1 MPLISPTLILTTG
14 KSSLAKVVATVADST
29 FFSVSASILISK
41 WQGDSERL
49 VRVLFEMARESP
61 RTVIFIDE
69 VDSLFGTRREG
80 ECDMVRRV
88 KTEFLNQMEGVGKE
102 AGRILVLGA
111 TNVPWELD
119 PGFRRRFEKRIY
131 IPLPDH
137 EARSAMVKI
146 HLGDTPNNLSKRDLD
161 RIGQKTEGAS
171 GADIKVLVREAS
183 MKSAELCRKARQFLP
198 IRGFLVPCEEDPN
211 CLDCP
216 LVLLGDPPKNY
227 DCEKCGAKRM
237 RLQEVPHE
245 QLKIPDVSIGDFID
259 ELKHFH
265 ATVTKEDLESYT
277 KWTKQFG
284 QDGA

>member
-1 MPLISPTLILTTG
+1 
-14 KSSLAKVVATVADST
+14 
-29 FFSVSASILISK
+29 
-41 WQGDSERL
+41 
-49 VRVLFEMARESP
+49 MARESP

-161 RIGQKTEGAS
+161 RIGQKTGGAS

-284 QDGA
+284 RDGA